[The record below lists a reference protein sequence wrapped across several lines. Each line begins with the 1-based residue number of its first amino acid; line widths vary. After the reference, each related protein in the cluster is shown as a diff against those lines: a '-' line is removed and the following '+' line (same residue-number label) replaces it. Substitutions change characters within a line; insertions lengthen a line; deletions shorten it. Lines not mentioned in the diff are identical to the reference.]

1 MKNYLLIIS
10 LLAALP
16 GFAQQQA
23 PLDADSAT
31 SLSEIVIKGYESDRK
46 LLESPVSAGVVSASD
61 MKRFS
66 TVSLLPAINLVPGVR
81 MEERSPGSF
90 RLSVR
95 GSLLRSPFG
104 VRNIKVYW
112 NDIPFTDAG
121 GNTYFNLVDP
131 NSMRQIEIL
140 KGPGSSIYGANTGG
154 VVILRSDEP
163 MLTANNESKLQ
174 QFKVGISGGSY
185 GLFAENAQWKYAGN
199 RFTSSFTQSHLQS
212 DGYRQ
217 NSRMRRDVLQ
227 WNGSAA
233 LSEKDRLNWVVLYAD
248 MFYQTPGGLTLQQ
261 MTADPRQARPSTPTQ
276 PGAVAQKAA
285 IYNKTPFV
293 GLSNRY
299 DFDKHWSNITSAM
312 ISYTDFTNPFI
323 TNYEKRT
330 ETNLGLRTKFVY
342 HNNFGKNDLRVIA
355 GLEWQHNFSAINNYG
370 NKGGAP
376 DTVQYKDKLWARQ
389 VFPFLQAEWGIGK
402 KILLQAGASTN
413 AYVYHYQRLTGT
425 DPDKYRNRLH
435 NQVLPRLAVLY
446 RLTNEIS
453 FHSSVNK
460 GFSPPSIAE
469 IRPSGGIINNQLQPE
484 FGWNYEAGFRG
495 SLFKERLQF
504 DVTGYLFKLQDAIVR
519 RTQNDVEYFIN
530 AGGTDQKGLEVYA
543 DYTILRKGKSFLNA
557 FKLWASLTQNDF
569 SFSSYIMG
577 DKNYSG
583 NDLTGVAK
591 NITSFGFDFIT
602 TPGLYMKA
610 GFTYTSA
617 LPLNDANAV
626 YAAPYRLLLGKIG
639 WQKKFNALSVDIYA
653 GIDNALNQLY
663 SLGNDLN
670 AFGSRF
676 YNPAAGRNYTGGI
689 LVAF

>member
-1 MKNYLLIIS
+1 MKYCLLILSLIS
-10 LLAALP
+10 TFN

-23 PLDADSAT
+23 SFDTDSVTA
-31 SLSEIVIKGYESDRK
+31 LSEIIIKGYESDRK

-61 MKRFS
+61 LQRFS
-66 TVSLLPAINLVPGVR
+66 TVSMLPAINLVPGVR

-131 NSMRQIEIL
+131 NSIRQIEIL

-154 VVILRSDEP
+154 VVILQSDAP
-163 MLTANNESKLQ
+163 ILTANSQSKLQ
-174 QFKVGISGGSY
+174 QFKAGISGGSY

-227 WNGSAA
+227 WNGTAS
-233 LSEKDRLNWVVLYAD
+233 LSEKDKLNWVILYAD

-261 MTADPRQARPSTPTQ
+261 MTVDPRQARPSTPVQ

-285 IYNKTPFV
+285 IYNKTPFI
-293 GLSNRY
+293 GLSNRHE
-299 DFDKHWSNITSAM
+299 FDKHWSNTTSAM
-312 ISYTDFTNPFI
+312 FSYTDFTNPFL
-323 TNYEKRT
+323 TNYEKRK

-342 HNNFGKNDLRVIA
+342 HNNFGENDLRLTA
-355 GLEWQHNFSAINNYG
+355 GLEWQYNYSAINNYG
-370 NKGGAP
+370 NKGGVS
-376 DTVQYKDKLWARQ
+376 DTVQYKDKLWAKQ
-389 VFPFLQAEWGIGK
+389 VFPFLQTEWGIGK
-402 KILLQAGASTN
+402 KVLLQAGASTN
-413 AYVYHYQRLTGT
+413 AFVYHYQRLTG
-425 DPDKYRNRLH
+425 PDNTKNKNRLH
-435 NQVLPRLAVLY
+435 NQVLPRIALLY
-446 RLTNEIS
+446 RVTREIS

-469 IRPSGGIINNQLQPE
+469 IRPSGGIINNELQPE

-495 SLFKERLQF
+495 GLLKQRLQF
-504 DVTGYLFKLQDAIVR
+504 DITGYLFKLQDAIVR
-519 RTQNDVEYFIN
+519 RTQNDIEHFIN
-530 AGGTDQKGLEVYA
+530 AGGTNQKGLEVYV
-543 DYTILRKGKSFLNA
+543 DYTLIRNGKNFLNA
-557 FKLWASLTQNDF
+557 LKLWGSLTQNDF
-569 SFSSYIMG
+569 AFSNYIMG

-583 NDLTGVAK
+583 NALTGVAK
-591 NITSFGFDFIT
+591 NISSFGFDLLT
-602 TPGLYMKA
+602 NPGLYLKT

-617 LPLNDANAV
+617 LPLNDANSA
-626 YAAPYRLLLGKIG
+626 YADPYRLLSGKIG
-639 WQKKFNALSVDIYA
+639 WEKKFNALAVDIFA

-689 LVAF
+689 LVSF